1 MITKLEELKKHQL
14 IEIVKSLWIEKK
26 LKHIENV
33 SVDEHSRID
42 QLEEMILETALEI
55 DKNIFDYF
63 GYPVSEK

>member
-14 IEIVKSLWIEKK
+14 IEMVKSLWIERK

-42 QLEEMILETALEI
+42 QLEEIILEIGLEI
-55 DKNIFDYF
+55 DKNILDYF
-63 GYPVSEK
+63 AYPNK